1 MTAKAI
7 TSGAD
12 KGDAVDLD
20 SRYSCLYPPNNS
32 APFRNFHG
40 LEAGSLLPPSDRSRL
55 SVEDPTDGISP
66 PGIVSTRQPRQSS
79 VAGARALLAPGG
91 ASTKHLQQGAGAVLA
106 SADFSFFDHRGN
118 LSVIH
123 AAFK

>member
-40 LEAGSLLPPSDRSRL
+40 LEAGSPLTPSDRSRL
-55 SVEDPTDGISP
+55 YVEDPTDGNSP

-79 VAGARALLAPGG
+79 VAGA
-91 ASTKHLQQGAGAVLA
+91 STKHLQQGAGAVLA
-106 SADFSFFDHRGN
+106 SADLSFFDHRGN

-123 AAFK
+123 SAFK